1 MSKQTLEL
9 MKDTFTIHSFP
20 PARDIPQEIYEAP
33 VYFISK
39 TYDELS
45 IVCPSSIELDSL
57 EKETGWG
64 ALEVLGPLGFSLTGI
79 LSNISG
85 VLANEKISIFA
96 ISTFDTDYILIKQ
109 DAMFNAIQSLKRAQY
124 NVLTPD
130 STSNTN

>member
-9 MKDTFTIHSFP
+9 MKETFTIHSFP
-20 PARDIPQEIYEAP
+20 PALDIPQAIYDAP

-45 IVCPSSIELDSL
+45 VVCPSSIELDSL
-57 EKETGWG
+57 ENETGWG

-109 DAMFNAIQSLKRAQY
+109 DAMFNAIQSLRRAQY

-130 STSNTN
+130 STSNDF

>member
-9 MKDTFTIHSFP
+9 MNETFTIHSFDP
-20 PARDIPQEIYEAP
+20 STPIPNE
-33 VYFISK
+33 VYQASIFFIAK

-45 IVCPSSIELDSL
+45 IVCPDSFKL
-57 EKETGWG
+57 QSDECETGWA

-96 ISTFDTDYILIKQ
+96 ISTFDTDYILVKQ
-109 DAMFNAIQSLKRAQY
+109 DDITSAVSSLRKSGYRVT
-124 NVLTPD
+124 NVP
-130 STSNTN
+130 

>member
-9 MKDTFTIHSFP
+9 MKESFTIHSFP
-20 PARDIPQEIYEAP
+20 PAVEIPQIIYESP
-33 VYFISK
+33 IYFISK

-45 IVCPSSIELDSL
+45 IVCPTSLKLDSL
-57 EKETGWG
+57 EREEGWG

-130 STSNTN
+130 SQMV

>member
-9 MKDTFTIHSFP
+9 MKETFTIHSFP
-20 PARDIPQEIYEAP
+20 PSNEIPKAVYESP

-45 IVCPSSIELDSL
+45 IVCPADVELDSL
-57 EKETGWG
+57 EYESGWG

-109 DAMFNAIQSLKRAQY
+109 DMMFNAIQSLRKAEY

-130 STSNTN
+130 SEMA